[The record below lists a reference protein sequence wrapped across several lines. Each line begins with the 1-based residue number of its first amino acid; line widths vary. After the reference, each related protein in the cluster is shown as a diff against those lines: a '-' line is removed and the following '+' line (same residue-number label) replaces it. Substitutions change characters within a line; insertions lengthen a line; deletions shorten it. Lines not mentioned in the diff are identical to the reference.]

1 MFMRKAR
8 FCFLIFGVLTL
19 VLSIGSGTIPSQ
31 ATGTIAGDI
40 TIAVTSFQNN
50 SNSSLINVGNG
61 AADLLIGKLVES
73 GFNVV
78 ERTEIDSILLERD
91 LNPAI
96 PSDITKAS
104 LYAGADLLLRGSINR
119 LDISKTKVSLGFLT
133 VSGANVSINLS
144 FRLISPYT
152 TQVMA
157 GDTVEAEGSGQTGFS
172 FDIGQL
178 INMSSSA
185 ISNVCMGPAGVLR
198 SDRSTYYQG
207 QSPNFGFR
215 DTIPGSWRELRIT
228 GPSCPGWSCW
238 LGWQFSNQGTCACCA
253 IWSWTS
259 PSLSP
264 GTYTAREWTTGA
276 TTTFTV
282 TAGTGPPGL
291 MSEFTVGTKQF
302 MDTIAGQV
310 LEKGLDKV
318 VTKLSAI
325 LPQIASQIISQREA
339 YQGEEKEGPSEALKC
354 TVLDVEDST
363 VLIGGINGT
372 CGKKAGVKKNDL
384 FSVYTAKQVI
394 DPNSGELIEVIPL
407 EDQPKGTII
416 VTQVFDSVSRA
427 QKIGTFNIQQGDLV
441 VRKEG

>member
-1 MFMRKAR
+1 MYIKKAR
-8 FCFLIFGVLTL
+8 FCFLIIGMLTL
-19 VLSIGSGTIPSQ
+19 VFGIGSGTISSQ

-40 TIAVTSFQNN
+40 TIAVTSFENN

-61 AADLLIGKLVES
+61 AADLLIGKLVEG

-78 ERTEIDSILLERD
+78 ERTEIDSILLERN

-96 PSDITKAS
+96 PSDITEAS
-104 LYAGADLLLRGSINR
+104 LYAGADLLLRGSINS
-119 LDISKTKVSLGFLT
+119 LDIVKTKVSLGFLT
-133 VSGANVSINLS
+133 VSGAEVSTNLS

-152 TQVMA
+152 TEVMA
-157 GDTVEAEGSGQTGFS
+157 VDSVEAKGSGQTGFS
-172 FDIGQL
+172 FDVGKL

-185 ISNVCMGPAGVLR
+185 ISNVCMGPVGALR
-198 SDRSTYYQG
+198 SDRNTYYQG
-207 QSPNFGFR
+207 QSLTFGFR
-215 DTIPGSWRELRIT
+215 DAIPGSWRELRIT

-238 LGWQFSNQGTCACCA
+238 LGWQLSNQGACACCA

-282 TAGTGPPGL
+282 AVGTGPPGL
-291 MSEFTVGTKQF
+291 ISEFTVGTKQF

-310 LEKGLDKV
+310 LDEGLDKV

-325 LPQIASQIISQREA
+325 LPQITPQIISQREA
-339 YQGEEKEGPSEALKC
+339 YQGEEPSETLKC
-354 TVLDVEDST
+354 KVLDVENST

-372 CGKKAGVKKNDL
+372 CGEKAGVKENDL

-427 QKIGTFNIQQGDLV
+427 QKIGSFNIQQGDLV